1 MNDVQTVATSLM
13 MGESEISAFF
23 PVREYEAFCR
33 TFELSAIPGEKLK
46 GKIYCQ
52 TTNLPVVISRI
63 IFDIRPDILCTVTP
77 SLGSSLYV
85 TIFECVQPE
94 MIKKVIDTLNDYD
107 ITHLKFAYKEINE
120 EFDTMKLRSA
130 YENYIMRNLES
141 TYTWGCISKKTAL
154 YNANTGYA
162 VINPTLNA
170 RVVESSQI
178 LCRASSLLPI
188 AKKESHAVYVGGNIK
203 SYNIVQLTSTLSKK
217 YMKMLEDCDKVWLEP
232 TPCYVLPNNSVGY
245 AVQISNNI
253 TNDLK
258 KYWKLVHGIEMKEI
272 KTIIMVTFVYEN
284 EDVTLEYPS
293 QCVFHINSYIERPTR
308 KSMEGILEFK
318 LLLLADIRCTVTLI

>member
-1 MNDVQTVATSLM
+1 MNDTQTVATSLM

-23 PVREYEAFCR
+23 PVRDCEAVCR
-33 TFELSAIPGEKLK
+33 TFELSATPGEKLD

-52 TTNLPVVISRI
+52 TTNLPDVISRI
-63 IFDIRPDILCTVTP
+63 IFDMRPDILCTVTP

-85 TIFECVQPE
+85 TIFECVQLD
-94 MIKKVIDTLNDYD
+94 MIKKVIDTLKKYD
-107 ITHLKFAYKEINE
+107 ITHLKFTYKEINE

-141 TYTWGCISKKTAL
+141 TYIWGFISKKTAL

-178 LCRASSLLPI
+178 LCRASLLPV

-203 SYNIVQLTSTLSKK
+203 SYNVVQLTSTLSKK
-217 YMKMLEDCDKVWLEP
+217 YLKMLEYYDEVRLEP

-245 AVQISNNI
+245 AVHISNNL

-258 KYWKLVHGIEMKEI
+258 EYWKFVHGIEMKEI
-272 KTIIMVTFVYEN
+272 KTIIMVTFIYESEN
-284 EDVTLEYPS
+284 VTLEYPA

-318 LLLLADIRCTVTLI
+318 RLLLADIRSTVASI